1 VPEYSYLVV
10 DPAGREKRGQVRA
23 DTPELAKEVLAAR
36 RLYVVKV
43 EPAADRAEAAGTAP
57 LLSRGLLRRR
67 KLATKQL
74 TLFTRQLATLIQVSP
89 LEEAL
94 RTVSRQSEREEVRR
108 ILGTVHREVLEGR
121 TLSDAMAREG
131 ASFPPLYRAMVSAG
145 ETSGTLPGILDRLS
159 DLLERQAQVRG
170 KVLAALAYPVVL
182 SFVAAFVVFALM
194 IYVVPKVVEQFQDV
208 GQELPLLTRV
218 VIGLSNF
225 LANWWWALLAGLL
238 LMVFLFSRALR
249 EENLRLG
256 LRSLPAAAAPARAA
270 AARPPRGTAGAD
282 SLHHGREPVAAAR
295 GAAAD
300 HADGAQPGAAQGL
313 GRHCR
318 GGADRRQP
326 VGRAEA
332 GRGVPAFAGVSDS
345 QRRGFGPA
353 RHDAGAGGRL
363 SGAGVRHIHGD
374 GLGIAGARNH
384 HHHGRSGGGDRAVHP
399 APDPATGHFGRRNG
413 RTMKHSLINPP
424 RNGEVAARSADGG
437 GPPLHDQ
444 VAAEAGPLHHPSSP
458 RLRRAVPLPVPGRN
472 ERGFTLVEMMVVIV
486 IIGLLATVVIINVL
500 PATDRA
506 AQVRVKADLDTLS
519 SALDMYRLENMRY
532 PTTQEGLAAL
542 SPNYV
547 RRLPNDPWNS
557 AYVYV
562 RRGRMAHLIASLRSA
577 PTRKRAAATRMPTSR
592 TRIA

>member
-1 VPEYSYLVV
+1 VV

-23 DTPELAKEVLAAR
+23 DTPEHAKEVLAAR

-43 EPAADRAEAAGTAP
+43 EPAVSGGAEANGGAP

-121 TLSDAMAREG
+121 TLADAMGREG
-131 ASFPPLYRAMVSAG
+131 GSFPPLYRAMVSAG
-145 ETSGTLPGILDRLS
+145 ETSGTLPGILDRLA

-170 KVLAALAYPVVL
+170 KVLSALAYPIVL

-238 LMVFLFSRALR
+238 LMVFMFSRALR

-256 LRSLPAAAAPARAA
+256 FDRFLLRLPLLGRLQRDLH
-270 AARPPRGTAGAD
+270 AARLARTLSTMVASRLPLAG
-282 SLHHGREPVAAAR
+282 

-318 GGADRRQP
+318 VGADRRQP
-326 VGRAEA
+326 VRRAEA
-332 GRGVPAFAGVSDS
+332 GGSVPAPAGVPDRERG
-345 QRRGFGPA
+345 GFGPA

-363 SGAGVRHIHGD
+363 SGAGVRHLHRD
-374 GLGIAGARNH
+374 GAGAAGAGDH
-384 HHHGRSGGGDRAVHP
+384 HHHGRGGGGDRAVHP
-399 APDPATGHFGRRNG
+399 APDPATGYFGRRNG
-413 RTMKHSLINPP
+413 RAMKLLNLLRHSRESGNLP
-424 RNGEVAARSADGG
+424 V
-437 GPPLHDQ
+437 
-444 VAAEAGPLHHPSSP
+444 
-458 RLRRAVPLPVPGRN
+458 LRRRARGRSEIPAFAGMTN
-472 ERGFTLVEMMVVIV
+472 KRRRRQREEGFTLVEMMVVIV

-557 AYVYV
+557 PYVYV
-562 RRGRMAHLIASLRSA
+562 APGPNGAPYRIASLGADKSEGGSDENA
-577 PTRKRAAATRMPTSR
+577 DITN
-592 TRIA
+592 